1 MPNPPKR
8 SLFVPMES
16 WTGRHQTY
24 KQKIE
29 GLHSFKVHHP
39 PNNPAGRLKAYNT
52 ATKELQDLIAL
63 AVKEKKTL
71 RAYGSSWSL
80 SKVAVSEHRLVSTKA
95 LRIRFT
101 LPASQVSTSYAADRS
116 KLRFLECG
124 YSIAE
129 INRVLFQD
137 GLSLKA
143 SGSNNGQTLP
153 GVISTG
159 THGSAFKFGATQDF
173 VVGIHL
179 IVGAKKQVY
188 LERASYP
195 VTKPSFAAAL
205 GAELI
210 RDDALFNAA
219 LVSFGSFGIIHGLMI
234 EARDLFLLDAYRS
247 NRKFN
252 PALRKAISKLDF
264 SGLSL
269 PKPASKLYHFQA
281 TFNPNDA
288 IPVKEAAV
296 LLMFER
302 PWTDNYEPPEWD
314 DGAAG
319 PGASGLEVMG
329 GLLDMLPSALG
340 PAVKPLINMQVDD
353 ALAPYDVTGTIR
365 DLFRGEKTTGKVF
378 ASGVGVPLSNALD
391 VLSIALDTYA
401 NFGRILPMLI
411 TLRFVKGTNAL
422 LGFTKFDPT
431 CVLEIDGLF
440 TPQSQKYVNEV
451 WGKLEQAGI
460 PFTMHWGKI
469 NSFMTKARVRN
480 MYGANVDTWIH
491 SRETLLESPAVRTVF
506 TNDFVKRIGLAT

>member
-1 MPNPPKR
+1 MPTVPKR
-8 SLFVPMES
+8 SFFAPMES

-29 GLHSFKVHHP
+29 GQHSFQVYHP
-39 PNNPAGRLKAYNT
+39 PNNPAARLEAYNA
-52 ATKELQDLIAL
+52 ATKELQDLIGQ
-63 AVKEKKTL
+63 AVQEQKTL

-101 LPASQVSTSYAADRS
+101 LPASQVSASYTGERS
-116 KLRFLECG
+116 KLRFLEGG

-129 INRVLFQD
+129 INRVLFQE

-153 GVISTG
+153 GVVSTG

-179 IVGAKKQVY
+179 ITGPSKQVY

-195 VTKPSFAAAL
+195 VTKPGFAAML

-210 RDDALFNAA
+210 RDDTLFDAA

-234 EARDLFLLDAYRS
+234 EARELFLLDAYRS
-247 NRKFN
+247 HRKFN
-252 PALRKAISKLDF
+252 PALKKAISKQDF
-264 SGLSL
+264 SGLAL
-269 PKPASKLYHFQA
+269 PKPASRLYHFQL

-288 IPVKEAAV
+288 IPPKKAAV
-296 LLMFER
+296 YLMFER
-302 PWTDNYEPPEWD
+302 PWTQAYEPPEWD
-314 DGAAG
+314 DGEAG
-319 PGASGLEVMG
+319 PGASGLEIMG
-329 GLLDMLPSALG
+329 GLLDVIPNSIGSLI
-340 PAVKPLINMQVDD
+340 KPLLNKQVDN
-353 ALAPYDVTGTIR
+353 ALAEYEVTGAIK

-378 ASGVGVPLSNALD
+378 ASAVGVPLERALD
-391 VLSIALDTYA
+391 VLAIAMETYEK
-401 NFGRILPMLI
+401 FGAVLPMVI
-411 TLRFVKGTNAL
+411 TLRFVKGTKAL
-422 LGFTKFDPT
+422 LGFTKFERT

-440 TPQSQKYVNEV
+440 TPKSQQYVNQV
-451 WGKLEQAGI
+451 WGNLEQSDI

-469 NSFMTKARVRN
+469 NSFMTTARVRN
-480 MYGANVDTWIH
+480 MYGANVDKWID
-491 SRETLLESPAVRTVF
+491 SRETLLESPEVRNVF
-506 TNDFVKRIGLAT
+506 ANNFIKSIGLAS

>member
-8 SLFVPMES
+8 ARFVPMES

-29 GLHSFKVHHP
+29 GLHSFQVHHP
-39 PNNPAGRLKAYNT
+39 PNNPAALLKAYNA
-52 ATKELQDLIAL
+52 ATKELQGLIAQ

-71 RAYGSSWSL
+71 RAHGSSWSL
-80 SKVAVSEHRLVSTKA
+80 SKVAVSEHRLLSTKA

-101 LPASQVSTSYAADRS
+101 LPASQISPNYAHDRS

-124 YSIAE
+124 YSISE

-179 IVGAKKQVY
+179 ITGPNKHVY
-188 LERASYP
+188 LERASHP
-195 VTKPSFAAAL
+195 VTKPSFAKAL

-210 RDDALFNAA
+210 RDDTLFDAA
-219 LVSFGSFGIIHGLMI
+219 LVSFGSVGIIHGLMI

-247 NRKFN
+247 YRKFN
-252 PALRKAISKLDF
+252 PGLRKAITTLDF
-264 SGLSL
+264 SGLTL

-281 TFNPNDA
+281 TINPNDA
-288 IPVKEAAV
+288 IPAKRATV

-302 PWTDNYEPPEWD
+302 PWTDAYQPPDWD

-319 PGASGLEVMG
+319 PGASGLELMG
-329 GLLDMLPSALG
+329 GLLDLLPSEIG

-353 ALAPYDVTGTIR
+353 ALAPYEVTGTIR

-378 ASGVGVPLSNALD
+378 ASGVGVPLARSLD
-391 VLSIALDTYA
+391 VLNIALETYE

-411 TLRFVKGTNAL
+411 TLRFVKGTKAL
-422 LGFTKFDPT
+422 LGFTRYEPT

-440 TPQSQKYVNEV
+440 TPQSQKYVNQV
-451 WGKLEQAGI
+451 WGRLEQAGI

-469 NSFMTKARVRN
+469 NSFMTKARVRK
-480 MYGANVDTWIH
+480 MYGGNVDTWID
-491 SRETLLESPAVRTVF
+491 SRETLLDSPAVREVF
-506 TNDFVKRIGLAT
+506 ANGFIRRIGLAT

>member
-1 MPNPPKR
+1 MPNVPKR
-8 SLFVPMES
+8 SFFAPLDT

-24 KQKIE
+24 KQNIE
-29 GLHSFKVHHP
+29 GQHSFQVFHP
-39 PNNPAGRLKAYNT
+39 PNNPAARLEAYNA
-52 ATKELQDLIAL
+52 ATKELQGLIAQ
-63 AVKEKKTL
+63 AVQEQKTL

-101 LPASQVSTSYAADRS
+101 LPASQVSASYAGERS
-116 KLRFLECG
+116 KLRFLQCG

-129 INRVLFQD
+129 INRVLFQE

-153 GVISTG
+153 GVVSTG

-179 IVGAKKQVY
+179 ITGPSKHVY
-188 LERASYP
+188 LERESYP
-195 VTKPSFAAAL
+195 VVKPSFASAL

-210 RDDALFNAA
+210 RDDTLFDAA

-234 EARDLFLLDAYRS
+234 EARELFLLDGYRS
-247 NRKFN
+247 YRNFN
-252 PALRKAISKLDF
+252 PALRKAITTLDF
-264 SGLSL
+264 SGLSM
-269 PKPASKLYHFQA
+269 PKPASKLYHFQV
-281 TFNPNDA
+281 TINPNDA
-288 IPVKEAAV
+288 IPPKSAAV

-302 PWTDNYEPPEWD
+302 PWTQDYEPPEWD

-329 GLLDMLPSALG
+329 ELLELVPSSLG
-340 PAVKPLINMQVDD
+340 SIVKPLLNTQVKN
-353 ALAPYDVTGTIR
+353 ALAPYEVTGAIK

-401 NFGRILPMLI
+401 NFGTILPMLI
-411 TLRFVKGTNAL
+411 TLRFVKGTQAL

-431 CVLEIDGLF
+431 CVLEIDGLY
-440 TPQSQKYVNEV
+440 TPKSQEYVRTV
-451 WGKLEQAGI
+451 WGNLEQAGI

-469 NSFMTKARVRN
+469 NSFMTKARVKN
-480 MYGANVDTWIH
+480 MYGENVDKWIA
-491 SRETLLESPAVRTVF
+491 SRESLLESPEVRNVF
-506 TNDFVKRIGLAT
+506 TNGFMKPLGLAT

>member
-1 MPNPPKR
+1 MSNVPKR
-8 SLFVPMES
+8 SFFTPKDF

-29 GLHSFKVHHP
+29 GQHSFQVYRP
-39 PNNPAGRLKAYNT
+39 PNNPAARLEAYNT
-52 ATKELQDLIAL
+52 ATKEFQGLIGQ
-63 AVKEKKTL
+63 AVQEHKTL

-101 LPASQVSTSYAADRS
+101 LPASQISTSYDGDRS

-129 INRVLFQD
+129 INRVLFQE

-153 GVISTG
+153 GVVSTG

-179 IVGAKKQVY
+179 ITGPSKHVY
-188 LERASYP
+188 LERESYP
-195 VTKPSFAAAL
+195 VVRPSFAAML

-210 RDDALFNAA
+210 RNDTLFDAA

-234 EARDLFLLDAYRS
+234 EARELFLLDAYRS
-247 NRKFN
+247 YRKFD

-264 SGLSL
+264 SELSM
-269 PKPASKLYHFQA
+269 PKPASKLYHFQL
-281 TFNPNDA
+281 TLNPNDG
-288 IPVKEAAV
+288 IPPKRAAT

-302 PWTDNYEPPEWD
+302 PWTQAYEPPEWD

-319 PGASGLEVMG
+319 PGASGLELMG
-329 GLLDMLPSALG
+329 GLLDVIPGSLGAL
-340 PAVKPLINMQVDD
+340 VKPLLNTQVND
-353 ALAPYDVTGTIR
+353 ALAPYEVTGAIK

-378 ASGVGVPLSNALD
+378 ASGVGVRLSDSLK
-391 VLSIALDTYA
+391 VLSIALETYD
-401 NFGRILPMLI
+401 NFGTVLPMLI
-411 TLRFVKGTNAL
+411 TLRFVKGTKAL
-422 LGFTKFDPT
+422 LGFTKYERT

-440 TPQSQKYVNEV
+440 TPKSQQYVNQV
-451 WGKLEQAGI
+451 WGKLEQASI

-469 NSFMTKARVRN
+469 NSFMTKVRVRN
-480 MYGANVDTWIH
+480 MYGANVDKWID
-491 SRETLLESPAVRTVF
+491 SREALLESPEVRQVF
-506 TNDFVKRIGLAT
+506 TNGFIKSIGLAT

>member
-1 MPNPPKR
+1 MPNTPKR
-8 SLFVPMES
+8 SFFAPMDS

-24 KQKIE
+24 TQKIE
-29 GLHSFKVHHP
+29 GQHAFQVFHP
-39 PNNPAGRLKAYNT
+39 AGNPAALLEAYNS
-52 ATKELQDLIAL
+52 ATKELQGLIAQ
-63 AVKEKKTL
+63 AVQENKTL

-80 SKVAVSEHRLVSTKA
+80 SKVAVCEHRLVSTKA

-101 LPASQVSTSYAADRS
+101 MPASQVSASYAGDRA

-179 IVGAKKQVY
+179 VTGPNKHVY
-188 LERASYP
+188 LERESYP
-195 VTKPSFAAAL
+195 VVKPSFAAAL

-210 RDDALFNAA
+210 RDDTLFDAA
-219 LVSFGSFGIIHGLMI
+219 LVSFGAFGIIHGLMI

-247 NRKFN
+247 YRNFN
-252 PALRKAISKLDF
+252 PALRKAITALDF
-264 SGLSL
+264 SGLTL
-269 PKPASKLYHFQA
+269 PKAASKLYHFQV
-281 TFNPNDA
+281 TVNPNDD
-288 IPVKEAAV
+288 IPPKRAAV
-296 LLMFER
+296 LTMFER
-302 PWTDNYEPPEWD
+302 PWNQNYQPPDWD

-329 GLLDMLPSALG
+329 GLLDLIPSSLG
-340 PAVKPLINMQVDD
+340 NIVKPMLNMQVND
-353 ALAPYDVTGTIR
+353 ALAPYEETGAIR
-365 DLFRGEKTTGKVF
+365 DLFRGEKVTGKVF
-378 ASGVGVPLSNALD
+378 ASGVGVPLANALD
-391 VLSIALDTYA
+391 TLNVALNTYA
-401 NFGRILPMLI
+401 NFGTILPMLI
-411 TLRFVKGTNAL
+411 TLRFVKGTKAL

-440 TPQSQKYVNEV
+440 TPKSQAYVREV
-451 WGKLEQAGI
+451 WTNLEQAGI

-469 NSFMTKARVRN
+469 NSFMTKARVRS
-480 MYGANVDTWIH
+480 MYGDDVDKWIA
-491 SRETLLESPAVRTVF
+491 SRETLLESPEVRNVF
-506 TNDFVKRIGLAT
+506 TNGFMKPLGLAT

>member
-1 MPNPPKR
+1 MPTVPKR
-8 SLFVPMES
+8 SFFAPMES

-29 GLHSFKVHHP
+29 GQHSFQVYHP
-39 PNNPAGRLKAYNT
+39 PNNPSARLQAYNA
-52 ATKELQDLIAL
+52 ATKELQDLIGQ
-63 AVKEKKTL
+63 AVQEQKTL

-101 LPASQVSTSYAADRS
+101 LPASQVSANYAGERT
-116 KLRFLECG
+116 KLRFLEGG

-129 INRVLFQD
+129 INRVLFQE

-153 GVISTG
+153 GVVSTG

-179 IVGAKKQVY
+179 ITGPSKHVY

-195 VTKPSFAAAL
+195 VTRPSFAAML

-210 RDDALFNAA
+210 RDDTLFDAA

-234 EARDLFLLDAYRS
+234 EARELFLLDAYRS
-247 NRKFN
+247 YRKFN

-269 PKPASKLYHFQA
+269 PKPASKLYHFQV

-288 IPVKEAAV
+288 VPPKRAAA

-302 PWTDNYEPPEWD
+302 PWTQAYEPPDWD

-329 GLLDMLPSALG
+329 GLLDLIPGSLGALI
-340 PAVKPLINMQVDD
+340 KPLLNTQVDD
-353 ALAPYDVTGTIR
+353 ALAPYEVTGAIK

-378 ASGVGVPLSNALD
+378 ASGVGVPLDKALD
-391 VLSIALDTYA
+391 VLSIAMDTYK
-401 NFGRILPMLI
+401 NFGTVLPMLI
-411 TLRFVKGTNAL
+411 TLRFVKGTKAL
-422 LGFTKFDPT
+422 LGFTKFEPT

-440 TPQSQKYVNEV
+440 TPKSQQYVNQI
-451 WGKLEQAGI
+451 WAKLEQAGI

-469 NSFMTKARVRN
+469 NSFMTTARVKN
-480 MYGANVDTWIH
+480 MYGANVDKWID
-491 SRETLLESPAVRTVF
+491 SRETLLESPEVRNVF
-506 TNDFVKRIGLAT
+506 TNNFIKSIGLAS

>member
-1 MPNPPKR
+1 MPNVPKR
-8 SLFVPMES
+8 SYFAPMES

-29 GLHSFKVHHP
+29 GQHSFQVYHP
-39 PNNPAGRLKAYNT
+39 PSNPAARLQAYNA
-52 ATKELQDLIAL
+52 ATKELQDLIGQAIQ
-63 AVKEKKTL
+63 EQKTL

-101 LPASQVSTSYAADRS
+101 LPASQISTGYGGDRS

-129 INRVLFQD
+129 INRVLFQE

-153 GVISTG
+153 GVVSTG

-179 IVGAKKQVY
+179 VTGPSKQVY
-188 LERASYP
+188 LERESYP
-195 VTKPSFAAAL
+195 VVRPSFAAML
-205 GAELI
+205 GAELM
-210 RDDALFNAA
+210 RDDTLFDAA
-219 LVSFGSFGIIHGLMI
+219 LVSFGSFGIMHGLMI
-234 EARDLFLLDAYRS
+234 EARELFLLDAYRS
-247 NRKFN
+247 FRKFN
-252 PALRKAISKLDF
+252 PGLRKAISKLDF

-269 PKPASKLYHFQA
+269 PKAASKLYHFQV
-281 TFNPNDA
+281 TVNPNDA
-288 IPVKEAAV
+288 VPPKRASV

-302 PWTDNYEPPEWD
+302 PWTQAYDPPEWD

-319 PGASGLEVMG
+319 PGASGLELMG
-329 GLLDMLPSALG
+329 GLLDVIPGSLG
-340 PAVKPLINMQVDD
+340 SLVKPLLNMQVDD
-353 ALAPYDVTGTIR
+353 ALAPYEVTGAIK

-378 ASGVGVPLSNALD
+378 ASGVGVRLADALK
-391 VLSIALDTYA
+391 VLTIALETYK
-401 NFGRILPMLI
+401 NFGTVLPMLI
-411 TLRFVKGTNAL
+411 TLRFVKGTSAL
-422 LGFTKFDPT
+422 LGFTKFEPT

-440 TPQSQKYVNEV
+440 TPKSQQYVNQV

-469 NSFMTKARVRN
+469 NSFMTKARVRQ
-480 MYGANVDTWIH
+480 MYGANVDTWIA
-491 SRETLLESPAVRTVF
+491 SREALMESPEARAVF
-506 TNDFVKRIGLAT
+506 ANGFVTSLGLAT